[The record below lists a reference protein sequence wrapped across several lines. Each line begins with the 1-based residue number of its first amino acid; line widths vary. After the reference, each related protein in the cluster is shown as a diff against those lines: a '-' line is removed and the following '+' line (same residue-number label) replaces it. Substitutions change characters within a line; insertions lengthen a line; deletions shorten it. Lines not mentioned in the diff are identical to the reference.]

1 MKRITVQRERS
12 CSCESFPFCEHATNA
27 TPAQRYAFAAVY
39 TGPGTLCGIG
49 RADEGESGYTP
60 VPRFGSFKTFNEA
73 ANRADELNK
82 ELGLSIEQAAKI
94 VCSTMRK
101 GKA

>member
-12 CSCESFPFCEHATNA
+12 CSCESFPFCEHATNS
-27 TPAQRYAFAAVY
+27 TPAQQYAFAAVY
-39 TGPGTLCGIG
+39 TG